1 MPRDIREYN
10 RPADLAGA
18 LESLRHAQPLVL
30 GPRIATDLYA
40 GVKSVVDL
48 SRLGLSYIKDDAD
61 LIRIGAL
68 TPLQALADSGLLQ
81 SLAGGILAQAA
92 LFSAGSALRQAAT
105 IGGAILG
112 QHSSAEGWGPADTVL
127 ALLAFDAQL
136 TIIDGADARPSVSVE
151 SYLNT
156 AAPEERPELLLEISF
171 VRPGQ
176 AAGAALVRL
185 ARTPRDQAIVAAVA
199 LYDGGQLRLALSG
212 ASPRPMRLRSVEQS
226 LRGQAFTPA
235 RIDKIEADVAVEVEP
250 LTDFRASAAY
260 RRAMAAILA
269 RRAVEQAVA
278 QSAA

>member
-18 LESLRHAQPLVL
+18 LESLRYAQPLVL

-40 GVKSVVDL
+40 GVESVVDL

-105 IGGAILG
+105 IGGAILD
-112 QHSSAEGWGPADTVL
+112 QHSSAESWGPADTVL
-127 ALLAFDAQL
+127 VLLAFDAQM
-136 TIIDGADARPSVSVE
+136 TIIDGADARPSISVE

-171 VRPGQ
+171 ARPGQ